1 MDGSPQSGNLS
12 VSGSTEITRT
22 VPAVIVYDELSISF
36 DNPAT
41 DSMGYDHVSGKL
53 YCGRDQLELQ
63 FKVKDRAFRKNEIRT
78 VIFEYSEVESIEVLS
93 RWFRPKRLIFQ
104 TPKAE
109 RLEDFPGAQVGR
121 IELQVLRASSESA
134 EKISA
139 LIQYK
144 QSEAFLAESETRL
157 NQLRENS

>member
-1 MDGSPQSGNLS
+1 MDRSPQSGNLAA
-12 VSGSTEITRT
+12 SGFAAIART
-22 VPAVIVYDELSISF
+22 VSAINVYDELSISF

-41 DSMGYDHVSGKL
+41 DAMGYDHVSGKL

-78 VIFEYSEVESIEVLS
+78 VIFEYSEVESIEVIS
-93 RWFRPKRLIFQ
+93 RWFYPKRLIFQ

-121 IELQVLRASSESA
+121 IELQVLRDSSKSA
-134 EKISA
+134 EKIRG

-157 NQLRENS
+157 NQLRENP